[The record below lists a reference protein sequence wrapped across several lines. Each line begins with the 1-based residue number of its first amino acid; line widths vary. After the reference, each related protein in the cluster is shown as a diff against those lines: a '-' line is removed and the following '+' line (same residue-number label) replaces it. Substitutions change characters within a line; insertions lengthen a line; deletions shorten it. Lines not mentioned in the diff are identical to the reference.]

1 MPDVVFSNR
10 GALMKP
16 SRASEVLPQ
25 FQFPSFELAFSDKT
39 VEAMLAK
46 DKEWARVRT
55 QIGEA
60 TTKLYKTYKEAVEKG
75 LVELDNSCKGKD
87 KAFRDKQVQLFQ
99 SVLKRATDSVDS
111 DMRQIPAREW
121 QAWIKTRDQY
131 KKYQY
136 KTTMSIGTSA
146 LGVVAS
152 VISVGGAV
160 GTYGATL
167 PLTIVALAR
176 SSVGLATAIK
186 DAALEVEQVEKVI
199 RADAKVLA
207 AAFEK
212 GGKAALV
219 SGSMG
224 MAALQAVINTN
235 IGPSMKSI
243 KSNVDLW
250 ENKLRGLE
258 VATNRMSGQI
268 TEFVDKNEELGKFV
282 KSLPA
287 SSKGRKKLEEKVT
300 KFEKVIAK
308 LLAANDAMNARIETA
323 RSTFGAKC
331 KPNITKLLEA
341 FPKLA
346 SKFENLAPVAVNL
359 GLAFG
364 GTDYSA
370 VAKGSLDGVKASL
383 ELGNEIVSAGKE
395 VIKELKPR

>member
-46 DKEWARVRT
+46 DKEWARVHR

-60 TTKLYKTYKEAVEKG
+60 TLKLYETYKDAVEKG
-75 LVELDNSCKGKD
+75 LVELDAGCKGKD
-87 KAFRDKQVQLFQ
+87 KAFREKRVQLFQ
-99 SVLKRATDSVDS
+99 SVLKRATESVDA
-111 DMRQIPAREW
+111 DMRKIPPREW
-121 QAWIKTRDQY
+121 QAWIKTRDKY

-136 KTTMSIGTSA
+136 KTTMSIGTSVV
-146 LGVVAS
+146 GVIGS

-167 PLTIVALAR
+167 PLSIVALVR

-199 RADAKVLA
+199 RLDATVLA
-207 AAFEK
+207 AAFQK

-219 SGSMG
+219 GGSMG
-224 MAALQAVINTN
+224 VAALQAVINTN

-243 KSNVDLW
+243 KGNVELW
-250 ENKLRGLE
+250 ENKLGGLE
-258 VATNRMSGQI
+258 VAVNRMGGQI
-268 TEFVDKNEELGKFV
+268 TEFVDKNEELGKYV
-282 KSLPA
+282 KSLPS
-287 SSKGRKKLEEKVT
+287 SSKGRKKLEEKVL
-300 KFEKVIAK
+300 KLEKVIAK
-308 LLAANDAMNARIETA
+308 LLTANDNMNTRIDKARA
-323 RSTFGAKC
+323 TFASEC
-331 KPNITKLLEA
+331 KPKVTKLLEA

-346 SKFENLAPVAVNL
+346 SKFENLAPIAVNL

-364 GTDYSA
+364 GADYSA
-370 VAKGSLDGVKASL
+370 IAKGTLDGVKSGL
-383 ELGNEIVSAGKE
+383 EVGNEIVNAGKE
-395 VIKELKPR
+395 VVKELKQG